1 MFTGWVTAMFTLQ
14 LNVYTV
20 AISSVNKIVIN
31 EWLRLNNSGFLI
43 RRLKAVDDEIKQ
55 DANNLHLKKEWHEIN
70 DQILKCEI
78 DLVLEVKMK
87 LTQDE

>member
-1 MFTGWVTAMFTLQ
+1 MFTLQ

-70 DQILKCEI
+70 DQISQ
-78 DLVLEVKMK
+78 M
-87 LTQDE
+87 